1 MTNLK
6 NYIMTIAELRYT
18 IASLTQELGTDL
30 TANDEVMI
38 EINGHK
44 IELHKKETLK
54 RVLGFETI

>member
-38 EINGHK
+38 EINGYK

>member
-1 MTNLK
+1 
-6 NYIMTIAELRYT
+6 MTIAELRYT

-30 TANDEVMI
+30 TANDQLQI